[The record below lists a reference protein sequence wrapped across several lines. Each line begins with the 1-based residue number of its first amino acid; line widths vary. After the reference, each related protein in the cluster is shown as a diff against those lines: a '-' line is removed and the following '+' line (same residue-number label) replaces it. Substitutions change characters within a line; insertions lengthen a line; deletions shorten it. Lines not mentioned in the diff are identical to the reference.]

1 METNKQE
8 EVVTSIYPSIS
19 YAAYCHSVER
29 VVAVTHVKE
38 QQQSQFRSM
47 VAVARVFFKMAG
59 LNLVSDVVL
68 ISGRQSVDATFYY
81 QLSLLGTY
89 QKKSGRVK

>member
-19 YAAYCHSVER
+19 YVAYCHSVEG
-29 VVAVTHVKE
+29 VVAVAHVIE

-47 VAVARVFFKMAG
+47 D
-59 LNLVSDVVL
+59 LVSDVVL

-81 QLSLLGTY
+81 QLRLLGTY
-89 QKKSGRVK
+89 H